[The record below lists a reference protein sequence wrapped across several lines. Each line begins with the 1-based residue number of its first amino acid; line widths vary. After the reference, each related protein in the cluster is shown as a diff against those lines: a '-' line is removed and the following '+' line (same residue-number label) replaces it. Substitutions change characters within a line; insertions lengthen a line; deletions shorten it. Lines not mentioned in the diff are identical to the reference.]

1 MNIQNFKEKAGIALA
16 KVGFQLRKASPD
28 ILMFLGIGGILGGT
42 VLACVATLK
51 AKDQIDESKKVV
63 EDIHAVYADPKLQ
76 GQYSKEDHD
85 HDVAVTY
92 LKMAGKVFGLYAP
105 AIGVHILS
113 ITGVL
118 ASRHIMRERNLGLAA
133 AFATV
138 TQGFKDYR
146 DGVTAKYGKDVD
158 DQIRNHTETRVVEET
173 VLDENGKP
181 KKVKKKVE
189 VSSIKNGSPYAKFF
203 TEGCNGWTDDPE
215 YNMHFLIL
223 QQDHATHKLRAEGF
237 LFLNDV
243 YDMLGIPRTREGQ
256 FVGWIYKKD
265 DPNWNTYV
273 DFGIYRTNRENNTN
287 FVNGIEP
294 TILLD
299 FNVGGPIIDLF
310 DYDPSHSRLAS
321 DETERDMKNSL
332 KEARERIFG

>member
-1 MNIQNFKEKAGIALA
+1 MNIQNIKEKAGIALA

-63 EDIHAVYADPKLQ
+63 EDIHAAYADPKLQ
-76 GQYSKEDHD
+76 DQYTKEDHD

-105 AIGVHILS
+105 AIGIHILS

-158 DQIRNHTETRVVEET
+158 QQIRNNTETVTVEET

-181 KKVKKKVE
+181 KKTKKKVD
-189 VSSIKNGSPYAKFF
+189 VSNIKNGSSYSKFF
-203 TEGCNGWTDDPE
+203 TEGCNGYTDDAE
-215 YNMHFLIL
+215 YNEKFLIL
-223 QQDHATHKLRAEGF
+223 QQDHATHKLRAQGF

-256 FVGWIYKKD
+256 IVGWVYTKNNPD
-265 DPNWNTYV
+265 GDNYV
-273 DFGIYRTNRENNTN
+273 DFGIYRTAKGDTNNIN
-287 FVNGIEP
+287 AINWKEP
-294 TILLD
+294 TFILD
-299 FNVGGPIIDLF
+299 FNVDGPILDL
-310 DYDPSHSRLAS
+310 
-321 DETERDMKNSL
+321 
-332 KEARERIFG
+332 I